1 MKTLPIILVLVVVVF
16 VVFFS
21 GRGGDGGVKVRGSC
35 PPGYYSRPGSTWGG
49 WTFDCLPIGTDA
61 MEPGIPADSTTRFGT
76 MYVPIVAGTRLNGVG
91 SKAERA
97 SIREFP
103 VQKDLTLFPGY

>member
-1 MKTLPIILVLVVVVF
+1 
-16 VVFFS
+16 
-21 GRGGDGGVKVRGSC
+21 
-35 PPGYYSRPGSTWGG
+35 
-49 WTFDCLPIGTDA
+49 
-61 MEPGIPADSTTRFGT
+61 MEPGLPADSMTRFGT

-91 SKAERA
+91 SKPERA